1 MMTEQS
7 KELSKEI
14 SVEEQQER
22 DRSCDLAKREHKYF
36 WIWNDDGHFTNWV
49 RCGKCVQTKFLGK

>member
-1 MMTEQS
+1 MNDKS
-7 KELSKEI
+7 AELSEEI

-36 WIWNDDGHFTNWV
+36 WMWENGKMTNWV
-49 RCGKCVQTKFLGK
+49 CCGKCGQTKFLGK